1 MKDRQASPIGL
12 EELSA
17 YVDGELD
24 SGRRAV
30 VERHLSDHGEA
41 AGRVSA
47 YRRQDDYLRQ
57 ALAPLADEGV
67 TEPLAI
73 AQQRRA
79 RDDRASRWRMAA
91 AAALLLLVVGA
102 GTWWYQTERAG
113 ERRMAELVH
122 EAVTAHV
129 AYLSSSGAVNLRSER
144 SKLAEALRQVAGARA
159 VLPDLT
165 PLGYELTG
173 GMPLDE
179 SAGPAVLLVY
189 RNRSGE
195 VVTCYFGRNGSSE
208 KTSYAVNVEASY
220 AVKESH
226 GINVVSQLE
235 GGIGYAVTGHVPSD
249 ELMKIA
255 KMGYRTIS
263 G

>member
-1 MKDRQASPIGL
+1 MKDRHASPIGL

-17 YVDGELD
+17 YVDGELNP
-24 SGRRAV
+24 GRRAV
-30 VERHLSDHGEA
+30 VERYLSDHGEA

-67 TEPLAI
+67 TRRLAT
-73 AQQRRA
+73 ALQRRA
-79 RDDRASRWRMAA
+79 RGGRTSRWRMAA
-91 AAALLLLVVGA
+91 ATALLLLVVVGA
-102 GTWWYQTERAG
+102 GSWWYQTERAG

-122 EAVTAHV
+122 EAVTAHM
-129 AYLSSSGAVNLRSER
+129 AYLSSTGAVDLRSER
-144 SKLAEALRQVAGARA
+144 PKLADALRRVAGAGA
-159 VLPDLT
+159 VLPDLI
-165 PLGYELTG
+165 PLGYDLIG
-173 GMPLDE
+173 GTPLDE

-189 RNRSGE
+189 RSRSGE

-208 KTSYAVNVEASY
+208 ETSYAL
-220 AVKESH
+220 KESH
-226 GINVVSQLE
+226 GINVVSRLE
-235 GGIGYAVTGHVPSD
+235 GGLGYAVTGSVASD

-255 KMGYRTIS
+255 ELGYRAIS

>member
-17 YVDGELD
+17 YVDSELD

-57 ALAPLADEGV
+57 ALASLSDEGV

-79 RDDRASRWRMAA
+79 RDDRASRWWMAA
-91 AAALLLLVVGA
+91 AAVLLLVAVGA
-102 GTWWYQTERAG
+102 GGWWYRADRAG

-129 AYLSSSGAVNLRSER
+129 AYLSSSGAVGLRSER
-144 SKLAEALRQVAGARA
+144 TKLADALRQVAGARA

-165 PLGYELTG
+165 ALGYELTG
-173 GMPLDE
+173 GTPLDE
-179 SAGPAVLLVY
+179 AAGPAVLLVY

-195 VVTCYFGRNGSSE
+195 VVTCYFGRNGPNE
-208 KTSYAVNVEASY
+208 ETPYAI
-220 AVKESH
+220 KESH
-226 GINVVSQLE
+226 GINVVSRLE
-235 GGIGYAVTGHVPSD
+235 RGLGYAVTGSVRSD

-255 KMGYRTIS
+255 ELGYRAIS

>member
-102 GTWWYQTERAG
+102 GSWWYQTERAG

-179 SAGPAVLLVY
+179 AAGPAVLLVY

-195 VVTCYFGRNGSSE
+195 VVTCYFGRNGPKE
-208 KTSYAVNVEASY
+208 ETPYAI
-220 AVKESH
+220 KESH
-226 GINVVSQLE
+226 GINVVSRLE
-235 GGIGYAVTGHVPSD
+235 GGLGYAVTGSVTSD

-255 KMGYRTIS
+255 ELGYRAIS